1 MAQTYLQIKRQI
13 ETLEKQAEKLKN
25 QEVAG
30 VVERIKTAIEH
41 YGLTAEQL
49 GLARATA
56 STRKGTRAP
65 ASGSASRSGSPQAKY
80 ADDQGNVWAGRGPR
94 PHWLRD
100 ALAAGKS
107 PEDFAPNSSPKATR
121 KPGAGGTSKR
131 KAQGY
136 SDRSGNT
143 WSGFGPKPRWL
154 KHALA
159 SGGSLE
165 QFAVGRTPAETAE

>member
-13 ETLEKQAEKLKN
+13 ETLEKQAKKLKS

-30 VVERIKTAIEH
+30 VVERIKTAIAH

-49 GLARATA
+49 GLAPAT
-56 STRKGTRAP
+56 SPPRDNPRVPT
-65 ASGSASRSGSPQAKY
+65 SGVAHRSGPNDAKY
-80 ADDQGNVWAGRGPR
+80 ADGHGNVWAGRGPR

-100 ALAAGKS
+100 PLAAGKS
-107 PEDFAPNSSPKATR
+107 LEDFVSNIELKATR
-121 KPGAGGTSKR
+121 RSATKTASKR

-136 SDRSGNT
+136 SDGTGNT

-154 KHALA
+154 KDALA
-159 SGGSLE
+159 SGGTLE
-165 QFAVGRTPAETAE
+165 QLAVGRAPARTAE